1 MTFTISDV
9 IIPGVWSVE
18 TSLLLLIA
26 GSLVARSV
34 SDIWLIQNVTVI
46 ESTIINM
53 DRAKF
58 KSVLLK
64 YCASLPLV
72 SVAWPWKA
80 AHILN
85 QWSPLTRLVCLFFLW
100 NFTDCRHQQ
109 RFAMEHRRIK
119 IKISSKFVTS
129 FVQSVP
135 EVSSLDSSHILFTHT
150 HHLLAAPTVALLIIK
165 CPIWIT
171 EYRMPINCWPPTLTN
186 SAKASPISIRTLAS
200 RCSI

>member
-72 SVAWPWKA
+72 SVTWP
-80 AHILN
+80 
-85 QWSPLTRLVCLFFLW
+85 
-100 NFTDCRHQQ
+100 
-109 RFAMEHRRIK
+109 
-119 IKISSKFVTS
+119 
-129 FVQSVP
+129 
-135 EVSSLDSSHILFTHT
+135 
-150 HHLLAAPTVALLIIK
+150 
-165 CPIWIT
+165 
-171 EYRMPINCWPPTLTN
+171 
-186 SAKASPISIRTLAS
+186 
-200 RCSI
+200 